1 MLYRNE
7 KLEER
12 KLGGRGSWKG
22 LGVGVWS
29 AGGARTLAVWYL
41 RCWKRRAARA
51 CFDMVIGT
59 SAICPSCLWDL
70 TVGNVRT
77 KMDVAD

>member
-1 MLYRNE
+1 M
-7 KLEER
+7 
-12 KLGGRGSWKG
+12 GRASTGNGRSTLKEM
-22 LGVGVWS
+22 
-29 AGGARTLAVWYL
+29 ARDEGARTLAVWYL
-41 RCWKRRAARA
+41 RCWKRLAARA

-77 KMDVAD
+77 KMEAGRLNV